1 MIRWAD
7 FPSGSQGIYGD
18 DEGLLLNGVYAE
30 INGALVDD
38 PDPLIG
44 ATGRAFQINSGHSTY
59 LRRVFGATV
68 VTAFVGFRIWLP
80 NLPVAVGDAPHFQI
94 TDTLND
100 IHCEMRI
107 NPDGSISVFK
117 DNVSGTLLASTV
129 GPVIVA
135 NAWQHIAWKFYNNAA
150 GNTSIEIEGTSVL
163 DFDGN
168 TATGSTGLAQI
179 RLNSNGAPTAVLLK
193 DFVMWDGLGDVA
205 NDFIGP
211 CGVYYLKPIAD
222 VSSGWSRTG
231 GASDFAILDNVPP
244 NDAAYISAEEDP
256 EIPAPSIVTCAPLPD
271 DIVAVRAVLPIIRA
285 RKSDGGEGKL
295 QMSLVS
301 EGDEDLGAD
310 RAISTAFTYWWDVS
324 HYDPSTLAPWAPGAV
339 DNVQFKINRTL

>member
-1 MIRWAD
+1 
-7 FPSGSQGIYGD
+7 
-18 DEGLLLNGVYAE
+18 
-30 INGALVDD
+30 
-38 PDPLIG
+38 
-44 ATGRAFQINSGHSTY
+44 
-59 LRRVFGATV
+59 
-68 VTAFVGFRIWLP
+68 
-80 NLPVAVGDAPHFQI
+80 
-94 TDTLND
+94 
-100 IHCEMRI
+100 
-107 NPDGSISVFK
+107 
-117 DNVSGTLLASTV
+117 
-129 GPVIVA
+129 
-135 NAWQHIAWKFYNNAA
+135 
-150 GNTSIEIEGTSVL
+150 
-163 DFDGN
+163 
-168 TATGSTGLAQI
+168 
-179 RLNSNGAPTAVLLK
+179 VLLK

-211 CGVYYLKPIAD
+211 CGVYYLPPTSD

-231 GASDFAILDNVPP
+231 GASDFGILDNVPP
-244 NDAAYISAEEDP
+244 NDASYISAEEDP
-256 EIPAPSIVTCAPLPD
+256 EIPAPCIVTCAPLPD

>member
-150 GNTSIEIEGTSVL
+150 GNTSIEI
-163 DFDGN
+163 DGN
-168 TATGSTGLAQI
+168 LCS
-179 RLNSNGAPTAVLLK
+179 
-193 DFVMWDGLGDVA
+193 
-205 NDFIGP
+205 
-211 CGVYYLKPIAD
+211 
-222 VSSGWSRTG
+222 
-231 GASDFAILDNVPP
+231 
-244 NDAAYISAEEDP
+244 
-256 EIPAPSIVTCAPLPD
+256 
-271 DIVAVRAVLPIIRA
+271 
-285 RKSDGGEGKL
+285 
-295 QMSLVS
+295 
-301 EGDEDLGAD
+301 
-310 RAISTAFTYWWDVS
+310 ISTATRRRA
-324 HYDPSTLAPWAPGAV
+324 APALRKSA
-339 DNVQFKINRTL
+339 